1 MSRHQ
6 PPGMSYGAWLGM
18 AGMAIIGVAA
28 AGIAIVAAFFA
39 AFGGAGTFA
48 VYAVFAGLTAVPAIV
63 LWLKGNRYLRAS
75 AAGLAASLLSASV
88 YVLLSPWATMGE
100 GEVERAKAEAVA
112 SGNPAFYLGDEVDG
126 YPLNDYYLGSDQAN
140 FFYGECRQDPN
151 TADDPDPPACTW
163 DVEVYTSG
171 PMSPSVGTRSPGVS
185 ARNPW
190 RESPLRICTTRCWD
204 PTRSSCSRASPR
216 SPSRSKPS
224 PASASNSRLPARYVE
239 SETPDP
245 PRRCPAP
252 RPSSLSY
259 VEENCA
265 PIPER

>member
-39 AFGGAGTFA
+39 AFGGAGTVA
-48 VYAVFAGLTAVPAIV
+48 VYAVFASLTAVPAIV

-100 GEVERAKAEAVA
+100 GEVERAKAEALA
-112 SGNPAFYLGDEVDG
+112 SGHPAFYLGDEVKG

-151 TADDPDPPACTW
+151 TADDPDPPVCTW
-163 DVEVYTSG
+163 DIEVYTFWTDVTIGGDAIAGCVRQEPVAGVPTAHLHDAMLGSNEVVLFTG
-171 PMSPSVGTRSPGVS
+171 KSQVTIAVEAKPSVEEQLEIAGKVRRVGDAEP
-185 ARNPW
+185 A
-190 RESPLRICTTRCWD
+190 
-204 PTRSSCSRASPR
+204 AS
-216 SPSRSKPS
+216 
-224 PASASNSRLPARYVE
+224 LP
-239 SETPDP
+239 P
-245 PRRCPAP
+245 P